1 MGMESDMSFRQD
13 CRMVRIYKKGTRV
26 HEMWAGARARP
37 IFWGGVQGL
46 RMKKSEDL
54 ESEIGIKGCAAA
66 LAT

>member
-1 MGMESDMSFRQD
+1 MYLMQSAHA
-13 CRMVRIYKKGTRV
+13 TRKV
-26 HEMWAGARARP
+26 SEPANS
-37 IFWGGVQGL
+37 QGL